1 MFKTIKVTTLSDKRP
16 IYINIDMI
24 GHIYEIPESIT
35 HQRVKPKYTIIGTTT
50 HNNGGFQVIESVE
63 EVFKK
68 IKAEE

>member
-24 GHIYEIPESIT
+24 GHIYEIPEEII
-35 HQRVKPKYTIIGTTT
+35 HQRVKPKYTVIGTTT

-63 EVFKK
+63 EVFKR